1 MLRREEKAVELVF
14 EGLIV
19 CGTAMKFAG
28 LSRPASGIEHY
39 LSHIWD
45 MRGVEFGTAIELHGI
60 QCAVGTLIAIKL
72 YEKIKSIR

>member
-1 MLRREEKAVELVF
+1 
-14 EGLIV
+14 
-19 CGTAMKFAG
+19 MKFAG